1 MNDQE
6 LERELRSQSSPRE
19 AGYTPTPLP
28 MTLDEAPG
36 SSRGPSRLPRAV
48 MLVGAGVAG
57 ALAVAIAAGVFSG
70 SDPGVGATEST
81 SPSAEA
87 STSPS
92 AVASTP
98 ASGSGAC
105 GPQDVTLTAEPWG
118 GAAGSRGTVV
128 TVTLVGGHE
137 ACRLGKGLAAE
148 MVDANGSVLVTTA
161 AAEPGG
167 PVSLEPGASFTVG
180 ITWSNWCGAAPAA
193 PVTLTLKMSGWESFM
208 AVPFAT
214 GGLDQIPPCMGSTE
228 PTVLS
233 WTGLEPQQ

>member
-6 LERELRSQSSPRE
+6 LERALRSQPSPRE
-19 AGYTPTPLP
+19 AGYTPRPLP

-36 SSRGPSRLPRAV
+36 SSRGRSRLPRAV

-92 AVASTP
+92 AEASTP

-105 GPQDVTLTAEPWG
+105 GAQDVSLAAERWG

-128 TVTLVGGHE
+128 TVALAAGRE
-137 ACRLGKGLAAE
+137 ACTLGKGLAAQIA
-148 MVDANGSVLVTTA
+148 DGNGSVLVTTGA
-161 AAEPGG
+161 AGSGG
-167 PVSLEPGASFTVG
+167 PVPLPPGASFTIG
-180 ITWSNWCGAAPAA
+180 ISWSNWCASAPAA
-193 PVTLTLKMSGWESFM
+193 PVTLALKMSGWESFM
-208 AVPFAT
+208 AVPVAT
-214 GGLDQIPPCMGSTE
+214 GGLDPVPPCMGSSE
-228 PTVLS
+228 PTALS